1 MNLTLPGV
9 STPTHT
15 STGPRG
21 AAPEASRQE
30 PAANAQR
37 FGQAMR
43 EAPAA
48 MGTAHA
54 PAARPKAAP
63 TSSAISADG
72 STRADAA
79 ADDRADA
86 SVDTAT
92 PGATASTTDDTT
104 GRASDGASDSA
115 DNSSNGQ
122 PPSSDAAQAAAAD
135 WLSHL
140 PAQSAPIGLNLS
152 LVSGLHPAGA
162 SPADRGGDAGT
173 QASTDA
179 ASATRPSVAA
189 VGGDATGTAPDP
201 AVGTA
206 ARPSTAAPLATAAFT
221 GLPSGLSTA
230 PSTAQPPSSPTSAAA
245 AAAADGS
252 APSSLASTA
261 PSSRNPSDQAQDGA
275 SGDTPRVADATLR
288 TSGDW
293 QLALGRSPAAAP
305 SSTLTLAAQQPTQW
319 REPMLNALGEH
330 VQWQQQRGIDQA
342 VIRLEPPQMG
352 RIDIVIRQDAS
363 GLQVQLSAT
372 HREVAQQLHA
382 VSDSLRQD
390 LGQRQSLNVS
400 VQVSD
405 ASRHDAQGQGGQGG
419 QRSRQPQDSDN
430 RSPNRA
436 LQEAEGGTSPTA
448 FALHPEQG

>member
-54 PAARPKAAP
+54 PTAGPKAAP
-63 TSSAISADG
+63 TSSATSADG
-72 STRADAA
+72 ATRADAA

-92 PGATASTTDDTT
+92 PGATDDTT

-152 LVSGLHPAGA
+152 LVSGLHPACT

-173 QASTDA
+173 QACTDA
-179 ASATRPSVAA
+179 ASATRPGVAA
-189 VGGDATGTAPDP
+189 VGGDATGTALDP

-230 PSTAQPPSSPTSAAA
+230 PSTAQPPSSPASAAA
-245 AAAADGS
+245 ATADGT
-252 APSSLASTA
+252 APPSLASTA
-261 PSSRNPSDQAQDGA
+261 PSSRTPSDQAQDGA
-275 SGDTPRVADATLR
+275 SGDTPRAADAALR

-305 SSTLTLAAQQPTQW
+305 SGTLTLAAQQPTQW

>member
-21 AAPEASRQE
+21 AVPEASRQE

-43 EAPAA
+43 EAPSA

-54 PAARPKAAP
+54 PAARTKATP
-63 TSSAISADG
+63 TSSAPSTDG
-72 STRADAA
+72 AARAEAA

-86 SVDTAT
+86 SVDTSTA
-92 PGATASTTDDTT
+92 GATASATEALT
-104 GRASDGASDSA
+104 GRATDPANDSTNDDTNGASD
-115 DNSSNGQ
+115 Q
-122 PPSSDAAQAAAAD
+122 PLPPATAQAAAAD

-140 PAQSAPIGLNLS
+140 PAQSAPIGLNLA
-152 LVSGLHPAGA
+152 LVTGLHTSGP
-162 SPADRGGDAGT
+162 SPADRGVDAGT
-173 QASTDA
+173 QADALASTDA
-179 ASATRPSVAA
+179 ATAARPAASA
-189 VGGDATGTAPDP
+189 VGGDATGTA
-201 AVGTA
+201 
-206 ARPSTAAPLATAAFT
+206 ARPSPATLLASTPASSPSIALPL
-221 GLPSGLSTA
+221 
-230 PSTAQPPSSPTSAAA
+230 SSPTSATAG
-245 AAAADGS
+245 DGT
-252 APSSLASTA
+252 APSALASTA
-261 PSSRNPSDQAQDGA
+261 ASSRTPSEPTQDGA
-275 SGDTPRVADATLR
+275 SADTPRAADATPR

-293 QLALGRSPAAAP
+293 QLALGRSPSAP
-305 SSTLTLAAQQPTQW
+305 PSGTVTLASQQPTQW

-352 RIDIVIRQDAS
+352 RIDIVIRQDAG

-405 ASRHDAQGQGGQGG
+405 ASRHDAPGQGGQGG
-419 QRSRQPQDSDN
+419 QRSRQPQDSEN
-430 RSPNRA
+430 RSPSRA
-436 LQEAEGGTSPTA
+436 LQEAEGGPSSTA